1 MTTKMKM
8 KMRTT
13 TMMTRKIMMMTLTR
27 IKNWWKWWWGQR
39 WQWQRKGRWLTA
51 GKSFSADTDNP
62 GCDCYPL
69 LRLES
74 RERKQKGWSWSY
86 CHQLWNWQVCILHT
100 FLAIPKYNRLNSLRG
115 HLSLTLKRIFR
126 IVEDPNGQY
135 CDYPMSIMIAMM
147 QVAKLVWTM
156 EAAIWYWE
164 GGSVG
169 PNPRWVERRC
179 KRQHEARPAPPCAYC
194 LPHHHHQHL
203 NHHQHCHQHWH
214 HPILP

>member
-69 LRLES
+69 LRRES

-86 CHQLWNWQVCILHT
+86 CHRLWNWQVCILHT
-100 FLAIPKYNRLNSLRG
+100 AYYLVPQHPVTWIQRKSHRFGQGAHVDWGKIEQDPVGLVLTWWARYLVQKMHGHPKPQFFSLDG
-115 HLSLTLKRIFR
+115 HRT
-126 IVEDPNGQY
+126 QY
-135 CDYPMSIMIAMM
+135 
-147 QVAKLVWTM
+147 
-156 EAAIWYWE
+156 
-164 GGSVG
+164 
-169 PNPRWVERRC
+169 
-179 KRQHEARPAPPCAYC
+179 
-194 LPHHHHQHL
+194 
-203 NHHQHCHQHWH
+203 
-214 HPILP
+214 